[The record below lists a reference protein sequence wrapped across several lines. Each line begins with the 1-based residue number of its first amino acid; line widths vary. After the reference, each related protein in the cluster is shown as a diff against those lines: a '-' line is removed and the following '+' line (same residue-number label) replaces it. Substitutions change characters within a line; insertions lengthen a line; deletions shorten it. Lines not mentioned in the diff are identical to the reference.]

1 MEHFH
6 GHFHRQDDEGHPA
19 DEPLDAAQQHL
30 ADALRVSFRLL
41 TAIMVVVVVLFFLTG
56 IESIEPQE
64 VGIIKTFGRIV
75 ETRGEGLVWTW
86 PYPVGEI
93 QKVSIKSQTV
103 RVKDFWLFE
112 TPEDEAMPLDS
123 RQVPDGGLKPGKDGS
138 LLTGDRNLLHA
149 RLTVNYEIADA
160 ARCLKYVGD
169 IDADLPELLRRV
181 VCRAGVLTAA
191 RMTADGIKRTET
203 QRFTEDVGLLAQQQL
218 DRLMDVDAGDPHR
231 WRGVQIGTV
240 SAEVEWPLRARPA
253 FVAAQNAV
261 SQGDKTRSE
270 ALAEAQ
276 KVLHNVVGPAYR
288 QLVGEPWAAGG
299 AATGGAA
306 AESGL
311 IGQYQRAR
319 RAGEA
324 ARAQE
329 LLAQIEAVLA
339 SNAARGEVAGL
350 IAAALAH
357 KKNVVQK
364 VAAWADR
371 FEKIYPEYRK
381 GPAFLIA
388 RIWATT
394 LEKLFQTKLLEVYY
408 LPLDKGKTNILINRD
423 PEVVR
428 QLERA
433 RIKQAKAAKAGGGT

>member
-6 GHFHRQDDEGHPA
+6 GHLHRHDDDGHAA
-19 DEPLDAAQQHL
+19 DEPMDPAQQHL

-41 TAIMVVVVVLFFLTG
+41 TAIMVIVVVLFFLTG

-64 VGIIKTFGRIV
+64 VGIIKTFGRIA
-75 ETRGEGLVWTW
+75 ETCGEGLVWTW

-103 RVKDFWLFE
+103 RINDFWLFE
-112 TPEDEAMPLDS
+112 TPEDEALPLDS
-123 RQVPDGGLKPGKDGS
+123 RQVPEGGLKPGKDGA
-138 LLTGDRNLLHA
+138 LLTGDRNLLHV

-169 IDADLPELLRRV
+169 MTADLPQLLRRV
-181 VCRAGVLTAA
+181 VCRAAVLTAA

-203 QRFTEDVGLLAQQQL
+203 QRFTEEVSRLAQQQL
-218 DRLMDVDAGDPHR
+218 DRLMDVNPSDPHR
-231 WRGVQIGTV
+231 WRGVQIDTV

-261 SQGDKTRSE
+261 SQGGKVRSE

-288 QLVGEPWAAGG
+288 QLVGQPWGAGG
-299 AATGGAA
+299 ASADGAA
-306 AESGL
+306 ARSGL
-311 IGQYQRAR
+311 IGRYQRAR

-329 LLAQIEAVLA
+329 LLAEIEGVLA

-350 IAAALAH
+350 IAEALAH

-371 FEKIYPEYRK
+371 FEKIYPQYRK
-381 GPAFLIA
+381 APAFLIA
-388 RIWATT
+388 RIWAST
-394 LEKLFQTKLLEVYY
+394 LEKLFQTQLLEVYY
-408 LPLDKGKTNILINRD
+408 LPLGKGKTNVLINRD

-428 QLERA
+428 ELDRV
-433 RIKQAKAAKAGGGT
+433 RIRQAKARKAGGGR